1 MAKLLVHSVNNT
13 GWREGTEYIY
23 FQYVYLPILAYPNIK
38 LAEIPTGDCNMRLD
52 GNSLQLLDQ
61 LRVLVLGQVSHGC
74 ATCTKMFISNY
85 LLLNLIEDYKYFLQT
100 FLFRQLD

>member
-1 MAKLLVHSVNNT
+1 
-13 GWREGTEYIY
+13 
-23 FQYVYLPILAYPNIK
+23 
-38 LAEIPTGDCNMRLD
+38 MRLD

-74 ATCTKMFISNY
+74 ATSTKMFISNY